1 MSKITNS
8 FAERKKLLASNPN
21 LFLSRT
27 RLSVRNLGLKVDDK
41 TLKRV
46 ARIAVKKFWDNV
58 AAGLAE
64 PLEPEVLAEEAKE
77 EAPPPSATR
86 PVIIQQSK
94 IVRSKDRVDAETK
107 QLRSK
112 GYGFVE
118 FASHADALACLR
130 WMNNNPLAFGYYNGP
145 PKSPEELAKLNLLQ
159 KKPIVE
165 FAIDN
170 MLVVKKRDEIQK
182 MKLRAKKAAAE
193 GEGAGAGA
201 GAGKDKRDRKRKRGG
216 KEEEGKGEEAKEDA
230 KALPAGK
237 KGKVMKAAPAPAP
250 AAAGGKAAKPAPAKR
265 EGAKSKQD
273 KRTPGAKGTA
283 AAPST
288 TGAGKKGAKGVPVT
302 ATGAQAP
309 TPTPAQKRARPAA
322 PATLAPKTPEEKAA
336 KKLKA
341 KARESAKEDKFNA
354 LVEGYK
360 QKLFAAPSEKK
371 RATDI
376 TRWFE

>member
-1 MSKITNS
+1 M
-8 FAERKKLLASNPN
+8 
-21 LFLSRT
+21 
-27 RLSVRNLGLKVDDK
+27 RNLGLKVDDK

-64 PLEPEVLAEEAKE
+64 PLEAEVLAEEAKE
-77 EAPPPSATR
+77 EGAAPPSATR
-86 PVIIQQSK
+86 PVVIQQSK

-145 PKSPEELAKLNLLQ
+145 PKSPEELAKLNVVQ

-182 MKLRAKKAAAE
+182 MKLRCKKAAAAE
-193 GEGAGAGA
+193 AAAGGVGT
-201 GAGKDKRDRKRKRGG
+201 GAGKEKRDRKRKRGS
-216 KEEEGKGEEAKEDA
+216 KGEEAEAKEVEA
-230 KALPAGK
+230 
-237 KGKVMKAAPAPAP
+237 KAAPASKKGKGMPASAP
-250 AAAGGKAAKPAPAKR
+250 AASVAGIKAAKQAAPAKR
-265 EGAKSKQD
+265 DTPKGKQE
-273 KRTPGAKGTA
+273 KRAPGKGPAATA
-283 AAPST
+283 AVGGK
-288 TGAGKKGAKGVPVT
+288 TGANKK
-302 ATGAQAP
+302 AP
-309 TPTPAQKRARPAA
+309 AAPASAPAAPASAQKRARPAA
-322 PATLAPKTPEEKAA
+322 PAVPKTAEEKAT
-336 KKLKA
+336 KKLKM

-354 LVEGYK
+354 MVEGYK

-371 RATDI
+371 RASEI